1 MSLGQSLQQ
10 KQLQRLS
17 PQQIQLMKLLQIPSA
32 QIEQRVKEELEENPA
47 LEMNLDL
54 LDGDASTASEEMK
67 DDLLQGLPDEEE
79 AVPVD
84 EYEMSNE
91 ELNEYNYDDDGDI
104 ADYKTKDDYYPEL
117 DDDKIIPIK
126 AEISLHELL
135 MDQLSMLDLDENDYK
150 IAEQIIGSLDDDGY
164 LRRALQ
170 SIADDLAF
178 KQGMWVEE
186 AKIEAILAKI
196 QNFDPA
202 GIAARNLQECL
213 LIQLKRKLTS
223 DDQSIK
229 DENKQ
234 SVHLAIQVLEKYF
247 EEFTRKHYDR
257 IQKSMHLDEA
267 MMKEV
272 MHQII
277 ALNPKPGAEVAQN
290 NEAEKYIIPDF
301 TVLINNGK
309 LEITLNSRNAPP
321 LVVSDDYKMMLK
333 EYELGQKQDKAQKEA
348 VFFIRQKIDAAKW
361 FIEMI
366 QQRQQTL
373 LKTMQA
379 ILLHQESFFLSGD
392 TTQLRPMILKDIA
405 EKTLLDVSTVSRVA
419 NSKYVQTEFG
429 TYLLKYFFSESLTT
443 DSGEEVSTKEVKAI
457 LEELIEQEDKHKPL
471 SDDEL
476 TDQLQEKGY
485 NIARRTVAKYREQL
499 NIPVA
504 RLRKEL

>member
-10 KQLQRLS
+10 RQLQRLS

-54 LDGDASTASEEMK
+54 LDVEGADEMK
-67 DDLLQGLPDEEE
+67 DELLQGSQDEEE

-91 ELNEYNYDDDGDI
+91 ELSEYNYDDDGDI

-117 DDDKIIPIK
+117 DDDKVIPIK
-126 AEISLHELL
+126 AELSLHEML
-135 MDQLSMLDLDENDYK
+135 MDQLSMLALEEDEFK

-186 AKIEAILAKI
+186 KTIEALLHKI
-196 QNFDPA
+196 QSFDPA

-213 LIQLKRKLTS
+213 LLQLKRKIHS
-223 DDQSIK
+223 DDAEVK
-229 DENKQ
+229 ADPKGMLP
-234 SVHLAIQVLEKYF
+234 LAVQVLEKYF
-247 EEFTRKHYDR
+247 EEFTRKHYDK
-257 IQKSMHLDEA
+257 IQKNLHLNDED
-267 MMKEV
+267 MKAVLHEIV
-272 MHQII
+272 S
-277 ALNPKPGAEVAQN
+277 LNPKPGAESGHGHD
-290 NEAEKYIIPDF
+290 AEMYIIPDF

-309 LEITLNSRNAPP
+309 LELTLNSRNAPP
-321 LVVSDDYKMMLK
+321 LIISDDYKLMLK
-333 EYELGQKQDKAQKEA
+333 EYERGQKQDKAQKEA
-348 VFFIRQKIDAAKW
+348 VFFIKQKIDSAKW

-373 LKTMQA
+373 LMTMRA
-379 ILLHQESFFLSGD
+379 ILLYQEAFFLSGD

-405 EKTLLDVSTVSRVA
+405 EKTALDVSTVSRVA

-457 LEELIEQEDKHKPL
+457 LGELIAQEDKHKPL

-476 TDQLQEKGY
+476 TEQLQSKGY